1 MPNSFT
7 GIPSLKNGEG
17 GTVMIVGVEGKLHRR
32 LIEMGLTPGARVFV
46 TKRAPLGDPIE
57 IRLRGYELTLR
68 ADDAAKILVLPDNA
82 R

>member
-32 LIEMGLTPGARVFV
+32 LIEMADPRHARF
-46 TKRAPLGDPIE
+46 R
-57 IRLRGYELTLR
+57 
-68 ADDAAKILVLPDNA
+68 NQA
-82 R
+82 RPAG

>member
-1 MPNSFT
+1 MPQNYI
-7 GIPSLKNGEG
+7 GIPALKDGQSG
-17 GTVMIVGVEGKLHRR
+17 CVMIVGVEGRIRRR
-32 LIEMGLTPGARVFV
+32 LIEMGLTPGTRVTV

-68 ADDAAKILVLPDNA
+68 ADDAEKILVAPA

>member
-7 GIPSLKNGEG
+7 GIPSLENGES

-32 LIEMGLTPGARVFV
+32 LIEMGLTPGTRVCV

-68 ADDAAKILVLPDNA
+68 ADDAAKILVLPDKT

>member
-1 MPNSFT
+1 MTNSYT
-7 GIPSLKNGEG
+7 GIPSLKNGES
-17 GTVMIVGVEGKLHRR
+17 GTVMIVGIEGKLHRR
-32 LIEMGLTPGARVFV
+32 LIEMGLTPGARVCV

-68 ADDAAKILVLPDNA
+68 ADDAAQILVLPDNA

>member
-1 MPNSFT
+1 MPQNYT
-7 GIPSLKNGEG
+7 GIPSLKDGQSG
-17 GTVMIVGVEGKLHRR
+17 VIMIVGVEGRIRRR
-32 LIEMGLTPGARVFV
+32 LIEMGLTPGTRVTV

-68 ADDAAKILVLPDNA
+68 ADDADKILIAPCE

>member
-1 MPNSFT
+1 MPNSFI
-7 GIPSLKNGEG
+7 GIQSLKNGES

-32 LIEMGLTPGARVFV
+32 LIEMGLTPGTRVTV

-68 ADDAAKILVLPDNA
+68 ADDASKILVTPDK
-82 R
+82 